1 MFRKELIPQL
11 KNHPMGLYDIAQLLE
26 TSLRDTED
34 DLRHLIKSL
43 KHSDYRLII
52 TPAHCRKWGFK
63 FHKDKIHKPG
73 KCPRCN
79 GSWIEQPLIEIIE
92 TKHRH

>member
-1 MFRKELIPQL
+1 MFRKELIPLL

-26 TSLRDTED
+26 TSQGDAED

-52 TPAHCRKWGFK
+52 TPAYCRKCWF
-63 FHKDKIHKPG
+63 
-73 KCPRCN
+73 RN
-79 GSWIEQPLIEIIE
+79 TESRNTGSSLTYHIQFL
-92 TKHRH
+92 